1 MDETEYQAEL
11 ERRLSAIESDPS
23 NIGEDMDSKSYV
35 WMLLLGIGGSLLL
48 VLWGGLS

>member
-11 ERRLSAIESDPS
+11 ERRLSAMESDPS
-23 NIGEDMDSKSYV
+23 NIGEDMDNKSYV
-35 WMLLLGIGGSLLL
+35 WMLILGVGLSFLL